1 MERMGI
7 AFNRAPERRDDINLT
22 IAFIT
27 DPAGTYI
34 EITEGLADAIKGVKI
49 KGVRVS

>member
-1 MERMGI
+1 VIPQI
-7 AFNRAPERRDDINLT
+7 AARALRGGLK

-34 EITEGLADAIKGVKI
+34 ELTQGLRGK
-49 KGVRVS
+49 